1 MIGASLQF
9 VHVILDTLVLIKS
22 AVTLASVYLPLTTV
36 AIMRSV
42 PILMVDL
49 NALAN

>member
-9 VHVILDTLVLIKS
+9 VHVILDTLVLVKS
-22 AVTLASVYLPLTTV
+22 AVTLTSVYLALTTV